1 MIRTTMIRH
10 LRLRLRLLRRQMQ
23 HIIIHHVLHADD
35 PPHRLALGIA
45 IGVFVAFTPT
55 VGVQMVLSVF
65 LAWLLKANKAVGPP
79 IVWITNPATMIPI
92 YYSCYVV
99 GRFLLQIEPVRARWW
114 RELARPPEGWW
125 EGVVFY
131 WQRFTHI
138 AVPLWVG
145 CLLIGAILGYI
156 SYRVSLSVITAYR
169 LRRWGSLVPPSAAAK
184 ASPQNLTP
192 PPSGAVRERRD
203 EAKSPARRAS

>member
-1 MIRTTMIRH
+1 MIRH
-10 LRLRLRLLRRQMQ
+10 LRLRLRLFRRQLQ
-23 HIIIHHVLHADD
+23 AFIIHHVLHADD

-55 VGVQMVLSVF
+55 VGFQMVISVF
-65 LAWLLKANKAVGPP
+65 LAWVFRANKAVGPP

-99 GRFLLQIEPVRARWW
+99 GRLILQHEPVRARWW
-114 RELARPPEGWW
+114 RELAHPPEGWW

-145 CLLIGAILGYI
+145 CLLVSTILGYI
-156 SYRVSLSVITAYR
+156 SYRISLSAISAYR
-169 LRRWGSLVPPSAAAK
+169 MRRWGQLVPPSAASRLFRKDALPDV
-184 ASPQNLTP
+184 SRP
-192 PPSGAVRERRD
+192 
-203 EAKSPARRAS
+203 

>member
-1 MIRTTMIRH
+1 MIRH
-10 LRLRLRLLRRQMQ
+10 LRLRLRLFRRQLQ
-23 HIIIHHVLHADD
+23 AFIIHHVLHADD

-45 IGVFVAFTPT
+45 IGIFVAITPT
-55 VGVQMVLSVF
+55 VGFQMALAVF
-65 LAWLLKANKAVGPP
+65 LAWLLGANKVVGVP

-92 YYSCYVV
+92 YYYCYVV
-99 GRFLLQIEPVRARWW
+99 GRFILRHEPVRARWW

-145 CLLIGAILGYI
+145 CLLVATILGYL
-156 SYRVSLSVITAYR
+156 SYRISLSIICTYR
-169 LRRWGSLVPPSAAAK
+169 MRRWGSLIPPSIAAK
-184 ASPQNLTP
+184 THSQDIHHQ
-192 PPSGAVRERRD
+192 SDG
-203 EAKSPARRAS
+203 